1 MTPAARRTAALFALM
16 LAACSSTPQ
25 KPLLPAQDPLADL
38 ISQKTAVPPA
48 PAFFNQPAPSVAQT
62 GYAANPNVQAFI
74 RHQTQNG
81 LDAQYLAD
89 FFARAGYRANIIGIM
104 NRPATT
110 RPWYVFQKNN
120 AGAQK
125 IGAGRTFYQQNRA
138 ALDNAAAR
146 YGVPAPLIAAII
158 GIETDYG
165 KNMGSIPVA
174 DALATLAF
182 DYPRRGEFFQKEL
195 GEFLQLAQQQG
206 LDPLSYKG
214 SFAGA
219 MGMVQFMPSSFRKWA
234 ADGDGDGRIDIW
246 NNVSD
251 AAASAANYMKQHGW
265 QTGRPMLVEAAVEP
279 NPQTDALADAKTA
292 LNHTVGDLRRMGV
305 QPLSG
310 SLSDSEPALLY
321 RLETAPGQYR
331 YYIGLQNFHTVW
343 QYNHSKMYVTAV
355 RDIANGIG
363 NGGL

>member
-25 KPLLPAQDPLADL
+25 KPLADL

-74 RHQTQNG
+74 RYQTQNG

-174 DALATLAF
+174 DALATL
-182 DYPRRGEFFQKEL
+182 

-279 NPQTDALADAKTA
+279 NPQTDALADAKTV